1 MFKKIFYTY
10 YHGCHGNIFPLPQF
24 FVKNKKNSNQTHFK
38 KIKNQNKIISN
49 VKKCFKEHLINF
61 LPRCFVILTR

>member
-1 MFKKIFYTY
+1 MATY
-10 YHGCHGNIFPLPQF
+10 SPQF

-38 KIKNQNKIISN
+38 KIKNQNEIISN